1 MLRKRKNSQKHKKA
15 VNANVKVERL
25 KVGYETGTKHGCGRQ
40 GNRNQGEMSGEN
52 AVEMFDCI
60 FMRPAPPNTKTHTH
74 THTRGRAKAYFHSF
88 TFSERRPRL
97 VQHWCYCGETHTF

>member
-1 MLRKRKNSQKHKKA
+1 MFRKRENSQKHKKA

-60 FMRPAPPNTKTHTH
+60 FMRPAPPNTKAHTH
-74 THTRGRAKAYFHSF
+74 THTRACQSLFPLIYIFRTSSAS
-88 TFSERRPRL
+88 RPTL
-97 VQHWCYCGETHTF
+97 VLLR